1 MSNVLS
7 NLAENAGLPQLFVD
21 QLAAGERITMWYE
34 EVSLIKA
41 KVWDVYQDVPG
52 QFQLRLQIQ
61 GFTGNQADGYP
72 LEPLPEDLK
81 AASEMVGF
89 WTIQG
94 YVAVSSDNLEPDV
107 AAAMSKFVD
116 WSLLNKETKQEES
129 SRPKLWFEAGNSE
142 CGLQLLPKAKPNKQ
156 SGNEELTFS
165 GWAHRGLEW
174 CGNSIGSV
182 REVEFDAPFFK
193 RPQRGARV
201 DASPVPPVI
210 TPPVITPPVI
220 TPPVITP
227 PRRGRGGSEP
237 PAVDP
242 AVLAANV

>member
-1 MSNVLS
+1 MSQQLV

-81 AASEMVGF
+81 AAGEMVGF

-107 AAAMSKFVD
+107 AAAMSKFVA

-129 SRPKLWFEAGNSE
+129 SRPKLWFEAGDSD
-142 CGLQLLPKAKPNKQ
+142 CGLQLLPKSKVNKQ

-174 CGNSIGSV
+174 CGTGIGSV
-182 REVEFDAPFFK
+182 REVEFDASFTK
-193 RPQRGARV
+193 RPRRGARV
-201 DASPVPPVI
+201 DAPAP
-210 TPPVITPPVI
+210 TPPKVIPPTPPKVI
-220 TPPVITP
+220 PST
-227 PRRGRGGSEP
+227 RGRGQSPQAPQAPE
-237 PAVDP
+237 DQS
-242 AVLAANV
+242 VLAANV